1 MGSVVTTDTRAKTM
15 VAIKNLQDLA
25 PRFTIGV
32 LARKTGCNIETIR
45 YYEKAGIIPHPER
58 SEGGHRLYGTG
69 HLKRLAFVMKARVL
83 GFTLA
88 EVKALLRLVDEQD
101 RPCAEARELA
111 ASHLKDVQTK
121 LADLHAMESVLQ
133 EMVVSCDNG
142 QSSECPLIERM
153 FNDADIFQGTQAH
166 A

>member
-1 MGSVVTTDTRAKTM
+1 M
-15 VAIKNLQDLA
+15 VDKNALEDLA

-32 LARKTGCNIETIR
+32 LARRTGCNIETIR
-45 YYEKAGIIPHPER
+45 YYEKAGMIPHPAR
-58 SEGGHRLYGTG
+58 SEGGHRLYGIG

-111 ASHLKDVQTK
+111 VVHLRDVRGK
-121 LADLHAMESVLQ
+121 LADLRAMESVLK
-133 EMVVSCDNG
+133 EMVASCNKE
-142 QSSECPLIERM
+142 QSTECPLIERM
-153 FNDADIFQGTQAH
+153 FNEPETLGCVERRA
-166 A
+166 

>member
-1 MGSVVTTDTRAKTM
+1 M
-15 VAIKNLQDLA
+15 VDKKILQDLA

-45 YYEKAGIIPHPER
+45 YYEKAGIIPHPAR

-83 GFTLA
+83 GFTLS
-88 EVKALLRLVDEQD
+88 EVKALLRLVDERD
-101 RPCAEARELA
+101 RPCAEVRDVA
-111 ASHLKDVQTK
+111 ASHLRDVQAK
-121 LADLHAMESVLQ
+121 LVNLRAMEAVLN
-133 EMVVSCDNG
+133 EMVVCCDKEK
-142 QSSECPLIERM
+142 STECPLIERM
-153 FNDADIFQGTQAH
+153 FSEPAILQDAGAL